1 MAKKKGD
8 RSAATVAGKRAG
20 RGKGAKSEGQTKGHF
35 ERDPKRR
42 TGHYT
47 GAGEAPLMKK

>member
-1 MAKKKGD
+1 MSKKRGAIEGAGPGGGKGGKKKPQ
-8 RSAATVAGKRAG
+8 
-20 RGKGAKSEGQTKGHF
+20 GQTRGQS
-35 ERDPKRR
+35 ERDPKSR